1 MGKPG
6 VMLGLSSQYG
16 ANTLEVTRAVEEVIA
31 SFKPA
36 LAARGVTLYAGLHRA
51 ANFIESALSGVR
63 KDVLIG
69 GVLIA
74 LVLFLFLRDLRS
86 VVVAFVSI
94 PLALLSAVIVVNSLG
109 WTINTMTLGGL
120 TVALGVVVDDAIID
134 VENIVRRLRGGN
146 PEADP
151 CQGIHAA
158 SLEGRSPGG
167 SAPFAVVL

>member
-94 PLALLSAVIVVNSLG
+94 PLALLAAVIVVDALG

-120 TVALGVVVDDAIID
+120 AVALGVVLADPIIG
-134 VENIVRRLRGGN
+134 VGNIGRRLPGPHAPRPPPPPPPPN
-146 PEADP
+146 PP
-151 CQGIHAA
+151 PP
-158 SLEGRSPGG
+158 SPLPP
-167 SAPFAVVL
+167 APPTP